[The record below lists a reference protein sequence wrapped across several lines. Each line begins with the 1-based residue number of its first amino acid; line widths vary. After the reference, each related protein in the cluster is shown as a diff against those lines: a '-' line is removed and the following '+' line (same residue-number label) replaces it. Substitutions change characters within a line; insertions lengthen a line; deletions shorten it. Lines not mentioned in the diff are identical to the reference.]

1 MNFFNR
7 RFASVELSYVN
18 LRGWGWGEE
27 RGARFVSKRFT
38 TRGKLG
44 RLGGACF
51 KYKNFLF
58 RSRIIL
64 IHASSPLYNRNSFLF
79 AKLKRLWER
88 FCIARIIIL
97 IIPYHSTPFSRNF
110 FESVS
115 PIFLYF
121 LETLSHLCFRIPF
134 SPSPFRSWD
143 FGSKLIRGGRNF
155 VGGSPSS
162 FRSSIMEVDN
172 QRD

>member
-27 RGARFVSKRFT
+27 HGARFVSKRFT

-79 AKLKRLWER
+79 AKLKRLGE
-88 FCIARIIIL
+88 IL
-97 IIPYHSTPFSRNF
+97 HRQNYYYYHSTPFSKFSRKRFSNFLIFPRNPF
-110 FESVS
+110 APLFSHT
-115 PIFLYF
+115 FLS
-121 LETLSHLCFRIPF
+121 LPLSLP
-134 SPSPFRSWD
+134 D

-155 VGGSPSS
+155 VGGCPSS